1 MLAYAWVL
9 FSTSLIWLSF
19 YVKLICQT
27 QKLFKLCV
35 YTLLF
40 LKKVID
46 LHRNEAQACV
56 PKFAALGDEE
66 RCHIDMEHQWRL
78 QSSARATAHQLRK
91 VL

>member
-1 MLAYAWVL
+1 MCIHV
-9 FSTSLIWLSF
+9 
-19 YVKLICQT
+19 
-27 QKLFKLCV
+27 
-35 YTLLF
+35 TLLK
-40 LKKVID
+40 KKVID
-46 LHRNEAQACV
+46 LHRNEEQACV